1 MDTVIVVLIITKNI
15 MKSYSLYK
23 SYKDIHKS
31 PNNKSELL
39 EELKKGEDSGF
50 VKDFNRDGLLM
61 TLRQHLIF

>member
-1 MDTVIVVLIITKNI
+1 

-31 PNNKSELL
+31 PNHRSVLIK
-39 EELKKGEDSGF
+39 ELKKGEDSGF

-61 TLRQHLIF
+61 TLHQHLIF

>member
-1 MDTVIVVLIITKNI
+1 

-61 TLRQHLIF
+61 TLHQHLIF